1 MNICI
6 LGTFRSTVAYKV
18 MAKCTAHLKCRM
30 TAILVATPINSHVRP
45 RGHAGR
51 NSLPLSFPS
60 PPLSSLP
67 SLLPSSPVLVSVLLH
82 YHVPYNGYH
91 RVASSRSA
99 LFTILSIPS
108 SPVYLF
114 IAFRDYC

>member
-6 LGTFRSTVAYKV
+6 VGTFRSAVVYKV
-18 MAKCTAHLKCRM
+18 MTKCTAHLKCRM
-30 TAILVATPINSHVRP
+30 TAILVATPINNHVRP

-51 NSLPLSFPS
+51 NSLPLSLPLPSPLFPPLS
-60 PPLSSLP
+60 PPLLTC
-67 SLLPSSPVLVSVLLH
+67 LVSVLLH

-114 IAFRDYC
+114 IAFQDYC